1 MKVKRNLNTDTSL
14 LKTLWF
20 VAINIYCVTCFSQDL
35 EYGLVFKGQNF
46 KLDDR
51 TQLNLTKNT
60 SFNFKNNFELSFD
73 LKFNKETNKNK
84 LYGYVFRIINDN
96 NNNIDLLISD
106 IQKVKDFVVVDS
118 DKEST
123 FPEANRVEL
132 NK

>member
-1 MKVKRNLNTDTSL
+1 LKVKRNLNTDTSL